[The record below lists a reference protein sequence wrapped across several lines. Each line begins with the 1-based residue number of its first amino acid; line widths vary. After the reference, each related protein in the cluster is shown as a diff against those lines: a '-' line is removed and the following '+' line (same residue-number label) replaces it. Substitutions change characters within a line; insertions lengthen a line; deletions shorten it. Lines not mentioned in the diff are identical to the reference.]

1 MERLRLARVANF
13 DDDVAVHN
21 CGRDHDKAFEV
32 LR

>member
-13 DDDVAVHN
+13 DDDFAVHN
-21 CGRDHDKAFEV
+21 CGRGRDKAFEV